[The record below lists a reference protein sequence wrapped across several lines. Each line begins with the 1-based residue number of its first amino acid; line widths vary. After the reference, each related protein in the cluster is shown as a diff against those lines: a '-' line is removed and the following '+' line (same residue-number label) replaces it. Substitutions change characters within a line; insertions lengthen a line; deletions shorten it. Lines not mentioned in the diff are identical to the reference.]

1 MGAGKRVERHHD
13 SSAMRNAGINARPR
27 CRRSTYAVDDMQEGA
42 WHGGAGLGKAHG
54 CQGGGGR
61 RGVGLPGLDRGQ
73 GNSQGRMKRRGIRNG
88 MIVREQPHVQKLR
101 IMAQRMM
108 IRMVIEKIQQP
119 PRRRRTRCS
128 VDSFWML

>member
-1 MGAGKRVERHHD
+1 MGE
-13 SSAMRNAGINARPR
+13 
-27 CRRSTYAVDDMQEGA
+27 
-42 WHGGAGLGKAHG
+42 AHG
-54 CQGGGGR
+54 CEGGGGR
-61 RGVGLPGLDRGQ
+61 QGVGLPGVDRGQ
-73 GNSQGRMKRRGIRNG
+73 GNLQGRMKRRGIRNG

-128 VDSFWML
+128 VDSFWMLWSASVRPGAAATEINIKSANKGVRERSTCVP